1 MLHVTRQGYYA
12 WVSRG
17 PGRRRVERARLQLR
31 IKRVFDESR
40 GRYGSPRVHQQL
52 RRQGLQVS
60 RKRVEV
66 AMRSMGLSARRR
78 RSSRRTT
85 LVDGTAPKVSNVL
98 ARRFTDA
105 ELDQRWVTDI
115 TYIRTE
121 QGWSYLAVVLDLCTQ
136 PLEKRAVV
144 GWALGDDLTTD
155 LPLRALRM
163 ALTRRRP
170 QQPPLHHSDRGC
182 QYTSAAYRSLLEQHG
197 MTASMSRTGN
207 CWDNAVAESF
217 FATLKAEL
225 IRKRSW
231 SNMQQLRTQLFEY
244 IESFYNRKRLHST
257 LGYRT
262 PAEIQRNPRLL
273 TAP

>member
-52 RRQGLQVS
+52 RRQGLRVGK
-60 RKRVEV
+60 KRVEG
-66 AMRSMGLSARRR
+66 AMRSLGLSARRR

-121 QGWSYLAVVLDLCTQ
+121 QGWSYLAVVLDLCS
-136 PLEKRAVV
+136 RAVV